1 MKKSPTSES
10 LIIFSSFSLCIFVKT
25 DGGGIGLGIDNLYA
39 TAPAYYGPYDPLA
52 YPATLGVFGQHDLA
66 SFPHFTTYGAT
77 LRSGLASQ
85 AASSIALNS
94 FAANGVGLHGLNGG
108 SYGYG
113 GYGGYGGGYN
123 GRMSQMGG
131 MGGGM
136 NQQQEKPKEIPV
148 EVTVGK
154 IMEQLKPELQL
165 DALQEIAIANIL
177 TASIKSQGAIIKQEI
192 SQDDKVKE
200 IQTLSELT
208 DSKIKQLLTQSQK
221 EKYKA
226 MQEDAKNPKKMKK
239 KKKDSSDSN

>member
-1 MKKSPTSES
+1 MKK
-10 LIIFSSFSLCIFVKT
+10 IFSIISFIL
-25 DGGGIGLGIDNLYA
+25 L
-39 TAPAYYGPYDPLA
+39 
-52 YPATLGVFGQHDLA
+52 VF
-66 SFPHFTTYGAT
+66 SFNTT
-77 LRSGLASQ
+77 
-85 AASSIALNS
+85 
-94 FAANGVGLHGLNGG
+94 FAQ
-108 SYGYG
+108 YG
-113 GYGGYGGGYN
+113 GYGNGYGGGGYGYN

-131 MGGGM
+131 MGGM
-136 NQQQEKPKEIPV
+136 NQHQEKPKEIPV

-177 TASIKSQGAIIKQEI
+177 TGSIKSQGAIIKQEI

-239 KKKDSSDSN
+239 KKKDNSDSN

>member
-1 MKKSPTSES
+1 MKKSLS
-10 LIIFSSFSLCIFVKT
+10 IISILFLLFTCNTTFAQY
-25 DGGGIGLGIDNLYA
+25 GGG
-39 TAPAYYGPYDPLA
+39 YGN
-52 YPATLGVFGQHDLA
+52 G
-66 SFPHFTTYGAT
+66 YG
-77 LRSGLASQ
+77 
-85 AASSIALNS
+85 
-94 FAANGVGLHGLNGG
+94 
-108 SYGYG
+108 G
-113 GYGGYGGGYN
+113 GYGGGYGYN

>member
-1 MKKSPTSES
+1 MKKSLS
-10 LIIFSSFSLCIFVKT
+10 II
-25 DGGGIGLGIDNLYA
+25 
-39 TAPAYYGPYDPLA
+39 
-52 YPATLGVFGQHDLA
+52 
-66 SFPHFTTYGAT
+66 
-77 LRSGLASQ
+77 
-85 AASSIALNS
+85 SILFLLLTCNS
-94 FAANGVGLHGLNGG
+94 AFAQ
-108 SYGYG
+108 YG
-113 GYGGYGGGYN
+113 GYGNGYGGGGYGYN

-131 MGGGM
+131 MGGM
-136 NQQQEKPKEIPV
+136 NQQPEKPKEIPV

-239 KKKDSSDSN
+239 KKKDSKDSADSN

>member
-1 MKKSPTSES
+1 MKNKLT
-10 LIIFSSFSLCIFVKT
+10 IISVLFLLFSSTTIFAQY
-25 DGGGIGLGIDNLYA
+25 GG
-39 TAPAYYGPYDPLA
+39 YG
-52 YPATLGVFGQHDLA
+52 
-66 SFPHFTTYGAT
+66 
-77 LRSGLASQ
+77 
-85 AASSIALNS
+85 
-94 FAANGVGLHGLNGG
+94 
-108 SYGYG
+108 G
-113 GYGGYGGGYN
+113 GYGGYGGGYG

-131 MGGGM
+131 MGGM
-136 NQQQEKPKEIPV
+136 NQHQEKPKEIPI

-177 TASIKSQGAIIKQEI
+177 TGSIKSQGAIIKQEI

-239 KKKDSSDSN
+239 KKKDNSDSN

>member
-1 MKKSPTSES
+1 MKRS
-10 LIIFSSFSLCIFVKT
+10 LSIISILFL
-25 DGGGIGLGIDNLYA
+25 LL
-39 TAPAYYGPYDPLA
+39 
-52 YPATLGVFGQHDLA
+52 
-66 SFPHFTTYGAT
+66 TY
-77 LRSGLASQ
+77 
-85 AASSIALNS
+85 NS
-94 FAANGVGLHGLNGG
+94 AFAQ
-108 SYGYG
+108 YG
-113 GYGGYGGGYN
+113 GYGNGYGGGGYGYN

-131 MGGGM
+131 MGGM
-136 NQQQEKPKEIPV
+136 NQQPEKPKEIPV

-239 KKKDSSDSN
+239 KKKDSKDSADSN

>member
-1 MKKSPTSES
+1 MKKLLS
-10 LIIFSSFSLCIFVKT
+10 IISVVFLLFTCNTTLAQY
-25 DGGGIGLGIDNLYA
+25 GGG
-39 TAPAYYGPYDPLA
+39 YGN
-52 YPATLGVFGQHDLA
+52 G
-66 SFPHFTTYGAT
+66 YG
-77 LRSGLASQ
+77 
-85 AASSIALNS
+85 
-94 FAANGVGLHGLNGG
+94 
-108 SYGYG
+108 G
-113 GYGGYGGGYN
+113 GYGGGYGYN

-131 MGGGM
+131 MGGM
-136 NQQQEKPKEIPV
+136 NKQQDKPKEIPV

-154 IMEQLKPELQL
+154 IMEQLKTELQL

>member
-1 MKKSPTSES
+1 MKKLLS
-10 LIIFSSFSLCIFVKT
+10 IISVVFLLFTCNTAFAQY
-25 DGGGIGLGIDNLYA
+25 GG
-39 TAPAYYGPYDPLA
+39 YG
-52 YPATLGVFGQHDLA
+52 
-66 SFPHFTTYGAT
+66 
-77 LRSGLASQ
+77 
-85 AASSIALNS
+85 
-94 FAANGVGLHGLNGG
+94 
-108 SYGYG
+108 G
-113 GYGGYGGGYN
+113 GYGGYGGGYG

-200 IQTLSELT
+200 T
-208 DSKIKQLLTQSQK
+208 
-221 EKYKA
+221 Y
-226 MQEDAKNPKKMKK
+226 
-239 KKKDSSDSN
+239 

>member
-1 MKKSPTSES
+1 MKKIVS
-10 LIIFSSFSLCIFVKT
+10 IISILFLLFTCPSAFAQY
-25 DGGGIGLGIDNLYA
+25 GG
-39 TAPAYYGPYDPLA
+39 YG
-52 YPATLGVFGQHDLA
+52 
-66 SFPHFTTYGAT
+66 
-77 LRSGLASQ
+77 
-85 AASSIALNS
+85 NS
-94 FAANGVGLHGLNGG
+94 
-108 SYGYG
+108 YG
-113 GYGGYGGGYN
+113 GYGGSNGYN
-123 GRMSQMGG
+123 GRISQMGG
-131 MGGGM
+131 MGGM
-136 NQQQEKPKEIPV
+136 NQHQEKPKEIPV

-165 DALQEIAIANIL
+165 DALQEIAVANIL

-239 KKKDSSDSN
+239 KKKDNKDSADSN

>member
-1 MKKSPTSES
+1 MKKSLS
-10 LIIFSSFSLCIFVKT
+10 IISILFLLLTFNSAFAQF
-25 DGGGIGLGIDNLYA
+25 GG
-39 TAPAYYGPYDPLA
+39 YG
-52 YPATLGVFGQHDLA
+52 
-66 SFPHFTTYGAT
+66 
-77 LRSGLASQ
+77 
-85 AASSIALNS
+85 N
-94 FAANGVGLHGLNGG
+94 
-108 SYGYG
+108 GYG
-113 GYGGYGGGYN
+113 GGGYGYN

-131 MGGGM
+131 MSGM
-136 NQQQEKPKEIPV
+136 NQQPEKPKEIPV

-239 KKKDSSDSN
+239 KKKDSKDSADSN

>member
-1 MKKSPTSES
+1 MKKSLS
-10 LIIFSSFSLCIFVKT
+10 IISILFL
-25 DGGGIGLGIDNLYA
+25 LL
-39 TAPAYYGPYDPLA
+39 
-52 YPATLGVFGQHDLA
+52 
-66 SFPHFTTYGAT
+66 TY
-77 LRSGLASQ
+77 
-85 AASSIALNS
+85 NS
-94 FAANGVGLHGLNGG
+94 AFAQ
-108 SYGYG
+108 YG
-113 GYGGYGGGYN
+113 GYGNGYGGGYGYN

-131 MGGGM
+131 MGGM
-136 NQQQEKPKEIPV
+136 NQQPEKPKEIPV

-239 KKKDSSDSN
+239 KKKDSKDSTDSN

>member
-1 MKKSPTSES
+1 MKKSLS
-10 LIIFSSFSLCIFVKT
+10 IISILFL
-25 DGGGIGLGIDNLYA
+25 LL
-39 TAPAYYGPYDPLA
+39 
-52 YPATLGVFGQHDLA
+52 
-66 SFPHFTTYGAT
+66 TY
-77 LRSGLASQ
+77 
-85 AASSIALNS
+85 NS
-94 FAANGVGLHGLNGG
+94 AFAQ
-108 SYGYG
+108 YG
-113 GYGGYGGGYN
+113 GYGNGYGGGGYGYN

-131 MGGGM
+131 MGGM
-136 NQQQEKPKEIPV
+136 NQQPEKPKEIPV

-239 KKKDSSDSN
+239 KKKDSKDSTDSN

>member
-1 MKKSPTSES
+1 MKNKLTIISVLFLLFTSTT
-10 LIIFSSFSLCIFVKT
+10 LFAQY
-25 DGGGIGLGIDNLYA
+25 GG
-39 TAPAYYGPYDPLA
+39 YG
-52 YPATLGVFGQHDLA
+52 
-66 SFPHFTTYGAT
+66 
-77 LRSGLASQ
+77 
-85 AASSIALNS
+85 
-94 FAANGVGLHGLNGG
+94 
-108 SYGYG
+108 G
-113 GYGGYGGGYN
+113 GYGGYGGGYG

-131 MGGGM
+131 MGGM
-136 NQQQEKPKEIPV
+136 NQHQEKPKEIPI

-177 TASIKSQGAIIKQEI
+177 TGSIKSQGAIIKQEI

-239 KKKDSSDSN
+239 KKKDNSDSN

>member
-1 MKKSPTSES
+1 MKKSLS
-10 LIIFSSFSLCIFVKT
+10 IISILFL
-25 DGGGIGLGIDNLYA
+25 L
-39 TAPAYYGPYDPLA
+39 
-52 YPATLGVFGQHDLA
+52 
-66 SFPHFTTYGAT
+66 FTCNTT
-77 LRSGLASQ
+77 
-85 AASSIALNS
+85 
-94 FAANGVGLHGLNGG
+94 FAQ
-108 SYGYG
+108 YG
-113 GYGGYGGGYN
+113 GYGNGYGGGYGYN

-131 MGGGM
+131 MGGM
-136 NQQQEKPKEIPV
+136 NEQQDKPKEIPV

-154 IMEQLKPELQL
+154 IMEQLKTELQL

>member
-1 MKKSPTSES
+1 MKNKLTITSI
-10 LIIFSSFSLCIFVKT
+10 LFLLFSSTTIFAQY
-25 DGGGIGLGIDNLYA
+25 GG
-39 TAPAYYGPYDPLA
+39 YG
-52 YPATLGVFGQHDLA
+52 
-66 SFPHFTTYGAT
+66 
-77 LRSGLASQ
+77 
-85 AASSIALNS
+85 
-94 FAANGVGLHGLNGG
+94 
-108 SYGYG
+108 G
-113 GYGGYGGGYN
+113 GYGGYGGGYG

-131 MGGGM
+131 MGGM
-136 NQQQEKPKEIPV
+136 NQHQEKPKEIPI

-177 TASIKSQGAIIKQEI
+177 TGSIKSQGAIIKQEI

-239 KKKDSSDSN
+239 KKKDNSDSN

>member
-1 MKKSPTSES
+1 MKKSLS
-10 LIIFSSFSLCIFVKT
+10 IISILFL
-25 DGGGIGLGIDNLYA
+25 LL
-39 TAPAYYGPYDPLA
+39 
-52 YPATLGVFGQHDLA
+52 
-66 SFPHFTTYGAT
+66 TY
-77 LRSGLASQ
+77 
-85 AASSIALNS
+85 NS
-94 FAANGVGLHGLNGG
+94 AFAQ
-108 SYGYG
+108 YG
-113 GYGGYGGGYN
+113 GYGNGYGGGGYGYN

-131 MGGGM
+131 MSGM
-136 NQQQEKPKEIPV
+136 NQQPEKPKEIPV

-239 KKKDSSDSN
+239 KKKDSKDSADSN

>member
-1 MKKSPTSES
+1 MKKSLS
-10 LIIFSSFSLCIFVKT
+10 IISILFL
-25 DGGGIGLGIDNLYA
+25 LL
-39 TAPAYYGPYDPLA
+39 
-52 YPATLGVFGQHDLA
+52 
-66 SFPHFTTYGAT
+66 TY
-77 LRSGLASQ
+77 
-85 AASSIALNS
+85 NS
-94 FAANGVGLHGLNGG
+94 AFAQ
-108 SYGYG
+108 YG
-113 GYGGYGGGYN
+113 GYGNGYGGGGYGYN

-131 MGGGM
+131 MGGM
-136 NQQQEKPKEIPV
+136 NQQPEKPKEIPV

-239 KKKDSSDSN
+239 KKKDSKDSADSN

>member
-1 MKKSPTSES
+1 MKKSLS
-10 LIIFSSFSLCIFVKT
+10 IISILFLLLTYNSAFAQF
-25 DGGGIGLGIDNLYA
+25 GG
-39 TAPAYYGPYDPLA
+39 YG
-52 YPATLGVFGQHDLA
+52 
-66 SFPHFTTYGAT
+66 
-77 LRSGLASQ
+77 
-85 AASSIALNS
+85 N
-94 FAANGVGLHGLNGG
+94 
-108 SYGYG
+108 GYG
-113 GYGGYGGGYN
+113 GGGYGYN

-131 MGGGM
+131 MGGM
-136 NQQQEKPKEIPV
+136 NQQPEKPKEIPV

-239 KKKDSSDSN
+239 KKKDSKDSADSN

>member
-1 MKKSPTSES
+1 MKKLLS
-10 LIIFSSFSLCIFVKT
+10 IISFLLLVFSFNIT
-25 DGGGIGLGIDNLYA
+25 
-39 TAPAYYGPYDPLA
+39 
-52 YPATLGVFGQHDLA
+52 
-66 SFPHFTTYGAT
+66 
-77 LRSGLASQ
+77 
-85 AASSIALNS
+85 
-94 FAANGVGLHGLNGG
+94 FAQ
-108 SYGYG
+108 YG
-113 GYGGYGGGYN
+113 GYGNGYGGGGYGNN

-131 MGGGM
+131 MGGM
-136 NQQQEKPKEIPV
+136 NQHQEKPKEIPV

-177 TASIKSQGAIIKQEI
+177 TGSIKSQGAIIKQEI

-239 KKKDSSDSN
+239 KKKDNSDSN

>member
-1 MKKSPTSES
+1 MKNS
-10 LIIFSSFSLCIFVKT
+10 LSII
-25 DGGGIGLGIDNLYA
+25 
-39 TAPAYYGPYDPLA
+39 
-52 YPATLGVFGQHDLA
+52 
-66 SFPHFTTYGAT
+66 
-77 LRSGLASQ
+77 
-85 AASSIALNS
+85 SILFLLLTCNS
-94 FAANGVGLHGLNGG
+94 AFAQ
-108 SYGYG
+108 YG
-113 GYGGYGGGYN
+113 GYGNGYGGGGYGYN

-131 MGGGM
+131 MGGM
-136 NQQQEKPKEIPV
+136 NQQPEKPKEIPV

-239 KKKDSSDSN
+239 KKKDSKDSADSN

>member
-1 MKKSPTSES
+1 MKKSLS
-10 LIIFSSFSLCIFVKT
+10 IISILFL
-25 DGGGIGLGIDNLYA
+25 L
-39 TAPAYYGPYDPLA
+39 
-52 YPATLGVFGQHDLA
+52 
-66 SFPHFTTYGAT
+66 FTCNTT
-77 LRSGLASQ
+77 
-85 AASSIALNS
+85 
-94 FAANGVGLHGLNGG
+94 FAQ
-108 SYGYG
+108 YG
-113 GYGGYGGGYN
+113 GYGNGYGNGYGGGYGYN

-131 MGGGM
+131 MGGM
-136 NQQQEKPKEIPV
+136 NQQQDKPKEIPV

-154 IMEQLKPELQL
+154 IMEQLKTELQL

>member
-1 MKKSPTSES
+1 MKKSLS
-10 LIIFSSFSLCIFVKT
+10 IISILFLLFTCNTTFAQY
-25 DGGGIGLGIDNLYA
+25 GGG
-39 TAPAYYGPYDPLA
+39 YGN
-52 YPATLGVFGQHDLA
+52 G
-66 SFPHFTTYGAT
+66 YG
-77 LRSGLASQ
+77 
-85 AASSIALNS
+85 
-94 FAANGVGLHGLNGG
+94 
-108 SYGYG
+108 G
-113 GYGGYGGGYN
+113 GYGGGYGYN

-131 MGGGM
+131 MGGM
-136 NQQQEKPKEIPV
+136 NQQQDKPKEIPV

-154 IMEQLKPELQL
+154 IMEQLKTELQL